1 MAISVNLVKTYLL
14 MYVYIHIHT
23 RMLHYFRWSGN
34 VRYAQFARLR
44 YSVRTKLLHAVPPFG
59 GALLQAAKLCKEVV
73 ALEFLPV
80 DVK

>member
-1 MAISVNLVKTYLL
+1 
-14 MYVYIHIHT
+14 MYSCAHENVSS
-23 RMLHYFRWSGN
+23 RDPFFRWSGN

-73 ALEFLPV
+73 ALEFLPI